1 MLSNTNPLREK
12 LFSPSIWRAFY
23 VHFLSFALLSW
34 WIIPLLNNFDYMG
47 GLPWK
52 SENEHGHSFEFVL
65 RSLLSGDLFDH
76 ERKIP
81 FITLGFLAG
90 LACICSSQLKDIG
103 HLTERQTLLIWLGL
117 LFSVTFFLFLGRTF
131 SGPLYNLIPFHKEL
145 EVFRYIIGLQFCG
158 LLLMAVTLARILYF
172 LCASLCRISKA
183 HFQSKNVLIVLMLV
197 FPPIY
202 LSSQLQYIN
211 ARLSMI
217 EIEGFSGGLEKLKAY
232 PKDGRLLA
240 SKFLGEF
247 TFLASGWAR
256 RISYNS
262 VRKNW
267 TRQRDTFAAS
277 REGKAPWDSSF
288 GNEHKCAASTWVQF
302 VFSTPI
308 FLLDINFFS
317 IETYFYG
324 RSWPWVTKLIER
336 AYVESIIY

>member
-1 MLSNTNPLREK
+1 MLSNTNPLRGR

-23 VHFLSFALLSW
+23 VHFLSVALLSW

-52 SENEHGHSFEFVL
+52 GENEHGHSFEFVL

-81 FITLGFLAG
+81 FITFGFLAG
-90 LACICSSQLKDIG
+90 LACVCSTQLKDIG

-172 LCASLCRISKA
+172 LCVSLCRMSKA
-183 HFQSKNVLIVLMLV
+183 YFQSKNVLIVLMLV

-211 ARLSMI
+211 ARFSMI
-217 EIEGFSGGLEKLKAY
+217 EIEGFSDGLEKLKAY
-232 PKDGRLLA
+232 PKNGRLLA
-240 SKFLGEF
+240 SKVLGEF
-247 TFLASGWAR
+247 TFLASCFAK
-256 RISYNS
+256 RISYKR

-267 TRQRDTFAAS
+267 TSDTFAAS
-277 REGKAPWDSSF
+277 REGKTPWDSSY
-288 GNEHKCAASTWVQF
+288 GNGTLMRGVDLGAVCLHHSHIP
-302 VFSTPI
+302 S
-308 FLLDINFFS
+308 
-317 IETYFYG
+317 G
-324 RSWPWVTKLIER
+324 R
-336 AYVESIIY
+336 